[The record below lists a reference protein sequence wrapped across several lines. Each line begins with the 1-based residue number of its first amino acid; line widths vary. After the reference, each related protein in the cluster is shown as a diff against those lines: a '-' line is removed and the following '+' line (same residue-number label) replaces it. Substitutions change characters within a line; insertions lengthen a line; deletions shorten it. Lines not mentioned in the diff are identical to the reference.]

1 MKPGR
6 WRHGRAGVAQGW
18 GFAGPVA
25 GLVEIGVGFLELGN
39 GMGDPRRV
47 GSSQAWVA
55 VYGLRNVGLRALR
68 FFVNL
73 WKAAGAYG
81 GSSGCMEN
89 MENVAVQIWPA
100 DFALVW
106 QKMRAPRGHEGL
118 QAPFH
123 PA

>member
-1 MKPGR
+1 METGYAGPGDLR
-6 WRHGRAGVAQGW
+6 GPVGW

-81 GSSGCMEN
+81 GVVRLHGEYGKCGCPDM
-89 MENVAVQIWPA
+89 AC
-100 DFALVW
+100 
-106 QKMRAPRGHEGL
+106 GL
-118 QAPFH
+118 CACL
-123 PA
+123 AKNAGTAGT